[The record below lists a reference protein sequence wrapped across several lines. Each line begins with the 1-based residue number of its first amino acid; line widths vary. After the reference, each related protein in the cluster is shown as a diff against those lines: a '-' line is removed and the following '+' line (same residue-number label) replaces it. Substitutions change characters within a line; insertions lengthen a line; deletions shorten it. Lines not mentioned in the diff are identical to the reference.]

1 LLYAK
6 TLKINFLAKLIF
18 YTIFFEVYDILLL
31 VLMPFIPIIYQIIT
45 NNIPYFIGNYPII
58 INMSNDI

>member
-45 NNIPYFIGNYPII
+45 NNIPYFIGNYPIV